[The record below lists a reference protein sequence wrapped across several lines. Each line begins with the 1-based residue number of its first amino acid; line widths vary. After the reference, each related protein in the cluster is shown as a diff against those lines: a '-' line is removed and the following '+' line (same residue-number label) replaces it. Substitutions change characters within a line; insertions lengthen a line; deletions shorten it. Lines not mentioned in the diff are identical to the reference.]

1 MTKVKRAIGLLLAF
15 LLVIASVPNQNFLA
29 VHASET
35 ASTYYIDQDGGNDA
49 NTGLSPADAWASL
62 DKVNSTTFAPGD
74 TILFQRGDVWTG
86 LLWPKGSGSEDAP
99 ITIGAYGEST
109 SRPLIQGNSWCGEN
123 GDDLENLVFNT
134 AVFFYNQQY
143 WEITSL
149 EITNRIAGDTSEDH
163 IKKYGILI
171 MGKDAGT
178 LRHMYCRD
186 LYVHDVISTPVGQE
200 AGIGRGGIIYIIRGN
215 TVETCWDDIVV
226 ESNQV
231 GPNVNHYGI
240 NFLSTWGSSS
250 FPSESGIPSSEM
262 AGSRVNSTNIV
273 IRNNY
278 CVDIG
283 NAAICPSAYRNALIE
298 YNVCDGCNSGP
309 NGNVPIWWEN
319 GDYTVAQYNEVFGSG
334 ASSSKEDSQ
343 AFDADCNTKLNYIQY
358 NYTHD
363 NPSGAYFECA
373 LGSTYTTYIR
383 YNISQNDG
391 YGTNSHGGG
400 SILTLGGSSS
410 GTSNKMYV
418 YNNFFYLED
427 GYDSYITNNWDGVVL
442 NPSNYV
448 FTNNIIFSN
457 AESKGW
463 SECFWG
469 TADHNAYGGTDT
481 GILRSD
487 DLNAVSVSNSDFAAI
502 GTGEEGIDSVA
513 GYKLSQTSVCIDAGS
528 PVTNNG
534 GLDYWSGSV
543 DPFSAPN
550 IGPDNGYN
558 TGSTGL
564 DILDFEDR
572 PSADSALSGTYETLG
587 FGDGW
592 MTGGEN
598 NDKYLWMNSSDGTA
612 TITLP
617 EGKTISHLAF
627 SCDTIAYV
635 TISNGITTK
644 SFSISPSKNLYS
656 TDFAYT
662 SENVTISIDAAD
674 LSSVK
679 IDNIHLVDAP
689 VKRTNIALDKAV
701 TTSGDNEHPAANG
714 NDGDTSTLWVH
725 NGPDV
730 GVWWQVD
737 LGQEY
742 SLDEFAIVFEHDTG
756 DNAWQYYIQGSSNG
770 SDFTTIFDRSNNT
783 DSSQTQTGSF
793 ADGTCCRYVRVVIS
807 DVPSSDYWCAFAE
820 FELYAVETTAYENVA
835 LGKTATQSG
844 GSGSASYGNDGD
856 TATWAGNTGSFPY
869 WWQVDL
875 GNSYTIS
882 LIEVEW
888 EDLPDIAEDWKYKIE
903 YSNDSGATWTT
914 VVDYTN
920 ESPFTDAAASVVQA
934 IPTQVTCNALRI
946 TITVPPT
953 NRTTAWAIIPEFR
966 AYSQG

>member
-1 MTKVKRAIGLLLAF
+1 MAKFKRAIGLLLAF
-15 LLVIASVPNQNFLA
+15 LLIIASVPNHNFLVA
-29 VHASET
+29 HASEA

-62 DKVNSTTFAPGD
+62 DKVNNTTFAPGD

-86 LLWPKGSGSEDAP
+86 LLWPKGSGSEGAP

-109 SRPLIQGNSWCGEN
+109 SRPLIQGSNWCGES

-186 LYVHDVISTPVGQE
+186 LYVHDVISTPIGQE

-226 ESNQV
+226 ENNQV

-410 GTSNKMYV
+410 GASNKMYV
-418 YNNFFYLED
+418 YNNLFYLDD

-463 SECFWG
+463 SEYFWG
-469 TADHNAYGGTDT
+469 TADNNAYGGTDT

-487 DLNAVSVSNSDFAAI
+487 DLNAVSVRNSDFVAI
-502 GTGEEGIDSVA
+502 GTGAEGVDSAA

-528 PVTNNG
+528 PVADNG
-534 GLDYWSGSV
+534 GLDYWSGNV

-564 DILDFEDR
+564 NVIDFENR
-572 PSADSALSGTYETLG
+572 PSADSTLTGTYETLG

-592 MTGGEN
+592 MTGWEN

-635 TISNGITTK
+635 TISNGITAK
-644 SFSISPSKNLYS
+644 SFGISPSKNLYS

-674 LSSVK
+674 ISSVK
-679 IDNIHLVDAP
+679 IDNIILVDAA
-689 VKRTNIALDKAV
+689 VKRTNIALNKDV
-701 TTSGDNEHPAANG
+701 TTSGDNEHPASNG
-714 NDGDTSTLWVH
+714 NDGDTSTLWIH

-730 GVWWQVD
+730 GVW
-737 LGQEY
+737 
-742 SLDEFAIVFEHDTG
+742 
-756 DNAWQYYIQGSSNG
+756 
-770 SDFTTIFDRSNNT
+770 
-783 DSSQTQTGSF
+783 
-793 ADGTCCRYVRVVIS
+793 
-807 DVPSSDYWCAFAE
+807 
-820 FELYAVETTAYENVA
+820 
-835 LGKTATQSG
+835 
-844 GSGSASYGNDGD
+844 
-856 TATWAGNTGSFPY
+856 
-869 WWQVDL
+869 
-875 GNSYTIS
+875 
-882 LIEVEW
+882 
-888 EDLPDIAEDWKYKIE
+888 
-903 YSNDSGATWTT
+903 
-914 VVDYTN
+914 
-920 ESPFTDAAASVVQA
+920 
-934 IPTQVTCNALRI
+934 
-946 TITVPPT
+946 
-953 NRTTAWAIIPEFR
+953 
-966 AYSQG
+966 

>member
-1 MTKVKRAIGLLLAF
+1 
-15 LLVIASVPNQNFLA
+15 
-29 VHASET
+29 
-35 ASTYYIDQDGGNDA
+35 
-49 NTGLSPADAWASL
+49 
-62 DKVNSTTFAPGD
+62 
-74 TILFQRGDVWTG
+74 
-86 LLWPKGSGSEDAP
+86 
-99 ITIGAYGEST
+99 
-109 SRPLIQGNSWCGEN
+109 
-123 GDDLENLVFNT
+123 
-134 AVFFYNQQY
+134 
-143 WEITSL
+143 
-149 EITNRIAGDTSEDH
+149 
-163 IKKYGILI
+163 
-171 MGKDAGT
+171 
-178 LRHMYCRD
+178 
-186 LYVHDVISTPVGQE
+186 
-200 AGIGRGGIIYIIRGN
+200 
-215 TVETCWDDIVV
+215 
-226 ESNQV
+226 
-231 GPNVNHYGI
+231 
-240 NFLSTWGSSS
+240 
-250 FPSESGIPSSEM
+250 
-262 AGSRVNSTNIV
+262 
-273 IRNNY
+273 
-278 CVDIG
+278 
-283 NAAICPSAYRNALIE
+283 
-298 YNVCDGCNSGP
+298 
-309 NGNVPIWWEN
+309 
-319 GDYTVAQYNEVFGSG
+319 
-334 ASSSKEDSQ
+334 
-343 AFDADCNTKLNYIQY
+343 
-358 NYTHD
+358 
-363 NPSGAYFECA
+363 
-373 LGSTYTTYIR
+373 
-383 YNISQNDG
+383 
-391 YGTNSHGGG
+391 
-400 SILTLGGSSS
+400 
-410 GTSNKMYV
+410 MYV
-418 YNNFFYLED
+418 YNNLFYLDD

-463 SECFWG
+463 SEYFWG
-469 TADHNAYGGTDT
+469 TADNNAYGGTDT

-487 DLNAVSVSNSDFAAI
+487 DLNAVSVSNSDFVAI
-502 GTGEEGIDSVA
+502 GTGAEGIDSAA
-513 GYKLSQTSVCIDAGS
+513 GYKLSQTSVCVDAGS

-564 DILDFEDR
+564 NVIDFENR
-572 PSADSALSGTYETLG
+572 PSADSALTGTYETLG

-592 MTGGEN
+592 MTGWEN
-598 NDKYLWMNSSDGTA
+598 NDKFLWMNSSGGTA

-635 TISNGITTK
+635 TISNGITAK
-644 SFSISPSKNLYS
+644 SFGISPSKNLYS

-674 LSSVK
+674 ISSVK
-679 IDNIHLVDAP
+679 IDNIILVDAA
-689 VKRTNIALDKAV
+689 VKRTNIALNKDV
-701 TTSGDNEHPAANG
+701 TTSGDNEHPASNG
-714 NDGDTSTLWVH
+714 NDGDTSTLWIH

-756 DNAWQYYIQGSSNG
+756 NNAWQYYIQGSNNG
-770 SDFTTIFDRSNNT
+770 SEFTTIFDRSTNT

-793 ADGTCCRYVRVVIS
+793 AEATSYRYIRVVIS
-807 DVPSSDYWCAFAE
+807 DVPSADYWCAFAE
-820 FELYAVETTAYENVA
+820 FELYAAEATAYENVA

-856 TATWAGNTGSFPY
+856 STTWAGNTGSFPY

-920 ESPFTDAAASVVQA
+920 ESPFTDASASVVQA
-934 IPTQVTCNALRI
+934 IPAQVSCNALRI
-946 TITVPPT
+946 TITAPPT
-953 NRTTAWAIIPEFR
+953 NRTTAWAIVPEFR

>member
-1 MTKVKRAIGLLLAF
+1 MTKVTRAIGLLLAF
-15 LLVIASVPNQNFLA
+15 LLIIASVPNQDFLA
-29 VHASET
+29 AHASET

-62 DKVNSTTFAPGD
+62 DKVNSTTFTPGD

-109 SRPLIQGNSWCGEN
+109 SRPLIQGNSWCN
-123 GDDLENLVFNT
+123 DDGDDLENLVFNT

-186 LYVHDVISTPVGQE
+186 LYVHDIISTPIGQE

-215 TVETCWDDIVV
+215 TIETCWDDIVV
-226 ESNQV
+226 ENNQV

-250 FPSESGIPSSEM
+250 FPSESGIPSNEM
-262 AGSRVNSTNIV
+262 AGTRVNSTNIV

-343 AFDADCNTKLNYIQY
+343 AFDADCNAKLNYIQY
-358 NYTHD
+358 NYTHN

-373 LGSTYTTYIR
+373 LGSAYTTYIR

-391 YGTNSHGGG
+391 YGTNSYGGG
-400 SILTLGGSSS
+400 SILTLGGYSS
-410 GTSNKMYV
+410 GASNKMYV
-418 YNNFFYLED
+418 YNNLFYLDD
-427 GYDSYITNNWDGVVL
+427 GYDSYITNNWDGVVV
-442 NPSNYV
+442 NPSNYI
-448 FTNNIIFSN
+448 FTNNIVFSN

-463 SECFWG
+463 SEYLLG
-469 TADHNAYGGTDT
+469 SADNNAYGGTDT
-481 GILRSD
+481 GILRND
-487 DLNAVSVSNSDFAAI
+487 DSNAVSVSNSDFVAI
-502 GTGEEGIDSVA
+502 GTGSEGIDSVG
-513 GYKLSQTSVCIDAGS
+513 GYKLSQASICIGAGS
-528 PVTNNG
+528 PISNNG
-534 GLDYWSGSV
+534 GLDYWSGNV

-558 TGSTGL
+558 AGSTGL
-564 DILDFEDR
+564 NIIDFEDR
-572 PSADSALSGTYETLG
+572 PSADSALTGTYETLG
-587 FGDGW
+587 FSGGW
-592 MTGGEN
+592 MTGSGN
-598 NDKYLWMNSSDGTA
+598 NDKYLWTNSPNGAA
-612 TITLP
+612 TIILP
-617 EGKTISHLAF
+617 EGKTISHLAL

-644 SFSISPSKNLYS
+644 SFGISPSKNLYS
-656 TDFAYT
+656 TDFTYT
-662 SENVTISIDAAD
+662 SENVTITIDAAD
-674 LSSVK
+674 ISSVK
-679 IDNIHLVDAP
+679 IDNIILVDAP
-689 VKRTNIALDKAV
+689 VRRTNIALNKEV
-701 TTSGDNEHPAANG
+701 TTSGDNEHPATNG
-714 NDGDTSTLWVH
+714 NDGNTGTLWIH
-725 NGPDV
+725 NGSDV

-742 SLDEFAIVFEHDTG
+742 MLDEFVIVFEHDTG
-756 DNAWQYYIQGSSNG
+756 NNAWQYYIQGSNNG
-770 SDFTTIFDRSNNT
+770 SDFTTIFDRSTNT

-793 ADGTCCRYVRVVIS
+793 ADGTSYRYIRVVIS

-820 FELYAVETTAYENVA
+820 FELYAAEATSYENIA
-835 LGKTATQSG
+835 LGKNATQSG

-856 TATWAGNTGSFPY
+856 STTWAGNTGTFPY

-875 GNSYTIS
+875 GNTYTIS
-882 LIEVEW
+882 LIEIEW

-903 YSNDSGATWTT
+903 YSNDSGTTWTT
-914 VVDYTN
+914 VADYTN
-920 ESPFTDAAASVVQA
+920 ASPFTDATASAIQS

-946 TITVPPT
+946 TITAPPT
-953 NRTTAWAIIPEFR
+953 NRTTAWAIVPEFR
-966 AYSQG
+966 AYTQG